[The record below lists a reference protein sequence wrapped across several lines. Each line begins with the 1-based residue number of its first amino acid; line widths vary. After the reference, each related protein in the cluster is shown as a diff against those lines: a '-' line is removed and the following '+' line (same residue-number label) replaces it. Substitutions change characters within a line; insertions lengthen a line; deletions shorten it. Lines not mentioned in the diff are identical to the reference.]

1 MAEQRLGIG
10 VVGAGRW
17 AGLAHLP
24 GWARDER
31 CRIVG
36 ICDSEPGKAAAA
48 AERFGAQ
55 VVTEDYR
62 DLLARDDIDI
72 IDVVTRDSDHFPIN
86 LAAVEAGKHVLS
98 EKPVA
103 HDHNDVRRIADQARS
118 KGLKTKVGFT
128 FRYSPAVRYLKD
140 LLTQG
145 DLGTPFIYNAYE
157 QNSQWLSP
165 MSAWRGRGGTRED
178 RAPASAGVG
187 GAWGGRPPEAAQERA
202 TDGPIRVAS
211 LEGYG
216 APVIDIGHWFMESDL
231 TSVVGVLR
239 NFVPERLIAAT
250 GQMARTNIDDGDIF
264 IGEFASGA
272 ICSVQSSFVTVGNY
286 PGIEVRVYGSEGAA
300 VARLIEE
307 FGVCETLK
315 LAKPDDVEFRDT
327 EVPARYYPPGG
338 SPRESWRTLYY
349 ANLTAN
355 FASEVLGEIE
365 GNEGN
370 FDDGLWVQEVI
381 NAVEI
386 SHHERRWVGLPLDSA
401 ALGGATPPDP
411 PGQPR

>member
-1 MAEQRLGIG
+1 MAARERLGVG

-36 ICDSEPGKAAAA
+36 ICDREPDRAAAA
-48 AERFGAQ
+48 AERYGAQ
-55 VVTEDYR
+55 VATGDYR
-62 DLLARDDIDI
+62 VLLERDDIDI
-72 IDVVTRDSDHFPIN
+72 IDVVTRDDGHFEIN
-86 LAAVEAGKHVLS
+86 SAAVAAGKHVLS

-103 HDHNDVRRIADQARS
+103 HDYRDVARVAAQARRN
-118 KGLKTKVGFT
+118 GLKTKVGFT

-140 LLTQG
+140 LLRQG

-165 MSAWRGRGGTRED
+165 QSALRSQAR
-178 RAPASAGVG
+178 VN
-187 GAWGGRPPEAAQERA
+187 
-202 TDGPIRVAS
+202 DGPIRVAS

-231 TSVVGVLR
+231 TAVVGVLR
-239 NFVPERLIAAT
+239 NFVPERMIAAT
-250 GQMARTNIDDGDIF
+250 GKMARTNIDDGDIF

-307 FGVCETLK
+307 FGICETLK
-315 LAKPDDVEFRDT
+315 IARPNDVEFRDV
-327 EVPARYYPPGG
+327 EIPARYYPPGG

-386 SHHERRWVGLPLDSA
+386 SHHERRWVSLPIA
-401 ALGGATPPDP
+401 APYTATEADTA
-411 PGQPR
+411 

>member
-1 MAEQRLGIG
+1 MAAGQRLGVG

-31 CRIVG
+31 CTIVG
-36 ICDSEPGKAAAA
+36 VCDLNPERAAAA
-48 AERFGAQ
+48 AERYGAE
-55 VVTEDYR
+55 VATGDYR
-62 DLLARDDIDI
+62 ELLDRDDIDI

-86 LAAVEAGKHVLS
+86 RAALEAGKHVLS

-103 HDHNDVRRIADQARS
+103 HDYRDVRQVAELARA
-118 KGLKTKVGFT
+118 KGLKTKVGLT

-140 LLTQG
+140 LITQG

-157 QNSQWLSP
+157 QNSQWLNP
-165 MSAWRGRGGTRED
+165 RSALR
-178 RAPASAGVG
+178 S
-187 GAWGGRPPEAAQERA
+187 QERA
-202 TDGPIRVAS
+202 NDGPIRVAS

-216 APVIDIGHWFMESDL
+216 APVIDIGHWFMDSDL
-231 TSVVGVLR
+231 TAVVGVLR
-239 NFVPERLIAAT
+239 NFIPERLIEAT
-250 GQMARTNIDDGDIF
+250 GAMARTNIDDGDIF

-286 PGIEVRVYGSEGAA
+286 PGIEVRVYGSEGAGI
-300 VARLIEE
+300 ARLVEE
-307 FGVCETLK
+307 FGICETLK
-315 LAKPDDVEFRDT
+315 LARPDDVEFREV

-386 SHHERRWVGLPLDSA
+386 SHHERRWVSLPIDAPIGA
-401 ALGGATPPDP
+401 AESRA
-411 PGQPR
+411 R

>member
-1 MAEQRLGIG
+1 MAARERLGVG

-36 ICDSEPGKAAAA
+36 VCDLDPERAAAA
-48 AERFGAQ
+48 AGRYGAE
-55 VVTEDYR
+55 VATGDYR
-62 DLLARDDIDI
+62 ELLDRADIDI

-86 LAAVEAGKHVLS
+86 RAAIEAGKHVLS

-103 HDHNDVRRIADQARS
+103 HDYRDVRQVAELARS

-140 LLTQG
+140 LISRG

-157 QNSQWLSP
+157 QNSQWLNP
-165 MSAWRGRGGTRED
+165 RSALRSR
-178 RAPASAGVG
+178 
-187 GAWGGRPPEAAQERA
+187 ERA
-202 TDGPIRVAS
+202 SDGPIRVAS

-216 APVIDIGHWFMESDL
+216 APVIDIGHWFMASDL
-231 TSVVGVLR
+231 TAVVGVLR
-239 NFVPERLIAAT
+239 NFIPERLIAAT

-286 PGIEVRVYGSEGAA
+286 PGIEVRVYGSEGAGI
-300 VARLIEE
+300 ARLVEE
-307 FGVCETLK
+307 FGICETLR
-315 LAKPDDVEFRDT
+315 LAKPDDVEFREV

-386 SHHERRWVGLPLDSA
+386 SHHERRWVSLPLGA
-401 ALGGATPPDP
+401 PLGATES
-411 PGQPR
+411 QAR

>member
-1 MAEQRLGIG
+1 MT
-10 VVGAGRW
+10 AG
-17 AGLAHLP
+17 
-24 GWARDER
+24 
-31 CRIVG
+31 
-36 ICDSEPGKAAAA
+36 
-48 AERFGAQ
+48 Q
-55 VVTEDYR
+55 
-62 DLLARDDIDI
+62 
-72 IDVVTRDSDHFPIN
+72 
-86 LAAVEAGKHVLS
+86 HVLS

-103 HDHNDVRRIADQARS
+103 HDHHDVRRIAGLARA

-140 LLTQG
+140 MLARG
-145 DLGTPFIYNAYE
+145 DLGTPYIYNAYE

-165 MSAWRGRGGTRED
+165 RSPLR
-178 RAPASAGVG
+178 S
-187 GAWGGRPPEAAQERA
+187 QERV
-202 TDGPIRVAS
+202 TSGRIQVAS

-216 APVIDIGHWFMESDL
+216 APVIDIGHWFMESGL
-231 TSVVGVLR
+231 TAVVGVLR

-250 GQMARTNIDDGDIF
+250 GAMARTNIDDGDIF
-264 IGEFASGA
+264 IGEFTSGA

-300 VARLIEE
+300 IARLVEE
-307 FGVCETLK
+307 FGICETLK
-315 LAKPDDVEFRDT
+315 MARPDDVEFREV

-355 FASEVLGEIE
+355 FASEVLGELD

-370 FDDGLWVQEVI
+370 FDDGLRVQEVI

-386 SHHERRWVGLPLDSA
+386 SHHERRWVSLPLDGE
-401 ALGGATPPDP
+401 GGAA
-411 PGQPR
+411 R

>member
-1 MAEQRLGIG
+1 MAAGQRLGIG

-24 GWARDER
+24 GWARDGR
-31 CRIVG
+31 CKIVG
-36 ICDSEPGKAAAA
+36 VCDLDLERAAAA
-48 AERFGAQ
+48 AERYGAE
-55 VVTEDYR
+55 VATGDYR
-62 DLLARDDIDI
+62 ELLGRGDIDI

-86 LAAVEAGKHVLS
+86 RAAIEAGKHVLS

-103 HDHNDVRRIADQARS
+103 HDYRDVRQVAGLARA

-140 LLTQG
+140 LIAQG

-157 QNSQWLSP
+157 QNSQWLNP
-165 MSAWRGRGGTRED
+165 QSALR
-178 RAPASAGVG
+178 S
-187 GAWGGRPPEAAQERA
+187 QERA
-202 TDGPIRVAS
+202 NDGPIRVAS

-216 APVIDIGHWFMESDL
+216 APVIDIGHWFMASDL
-231 TSVVGVLR
+231 TAVVGVLR
-239 NFVPERLIAAT
+239 NFIPERLIAAT
-250 GQMARTNIDDGDIF
+250 GKMARTNIDDGDIF
-264 IGEFASGA
+264 MGEFASGA

-286 PGIEVRVYGSEGAA
+286 PGIEVRVYGSEGAGI
-300 VARLIEE
+300 ARLVEE
-307 FGVCETLK
+307 FGICETLK
-315 LAKPDDVEFRDT
+315 LARPDDVEFREV

-338 SPRESWRTLYY
+338 SPGESWRTLYY

-386 SHHERRWVGLPLDSA
+386 SHHERRWVSLPIDAPLGA
-401 ALGGATPPDP
+401 AERQA
-411 PGQPR
+411 

>member
-1 MAEQRLGIG
+1 MAARERLGIG

-36 ICDSEPGKAAAA
+36 ICDREPQRAAAA
-48 AERFGAQ
+48 AGRYGAA
-55 VVTEDYR
+55 VATEDYR
-62 DLLARDDIDI
+62 VLLERDDIDI
-72 IDVVTRDSDHFPIN
+72 IDVVTRDGEHFEIN
-86 LAAVEAGKHVLS
+86 SAAVAAGKHVLS

-103 HDHNDVRRIADQARS
+103 HDHRDVAKLADLARLQ
-118 KGLKTKVGFT
+118 GLKTKVGFT

-140 LLTQG
+140 LVSRG

-165 MSAWRGRGGTRED
+165 RSAWR
-178 RAPASAGVG
+178 G
-187 GAWGGRPPEAAQERA
+187 GAWGGRPPGATPRSQERA
-202 TDGPIRVAS
+202 NDGPIRVAS

-216 APVIDIGHWFMESDL
+216 APVIDIGLWFMQSDI
-231 TSVVGVLR
+231 TAVVGVLR
-239 NFVPERLIAAT
+239 NFVPERMIAAT
-250 GQMARTNIDDGDIF
+250 GAMARTNIDDGDIF

-307 FGVCETLK
+307 SGICETLK
-315 LAKPDDVEFRDT
+315 MARPDDVEFREV

-370 FDDGLWVQEVI
+370 FDDGLAVQEVI

-386 SHHERRWVGLPLDSA
+386 SHHERRWVSLPIA
-401 ALGGATPPDP
+401 APYGRTEG
-411 PGQPR
+411 